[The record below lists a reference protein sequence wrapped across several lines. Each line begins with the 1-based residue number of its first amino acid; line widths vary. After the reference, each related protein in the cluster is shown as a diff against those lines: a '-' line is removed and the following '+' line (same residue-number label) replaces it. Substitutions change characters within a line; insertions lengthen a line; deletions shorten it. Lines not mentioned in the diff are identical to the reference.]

1 MIRILHTADLL
12 LDYSF
17 AGNDEL
23 AALRRGDQLR
33 TFEKLINLAIK
44 NEVDLMV
51 FAGNLFATPRPE
63 PELIESVCNGLQ
75 RLVDRQIVPVVL
87 PGGLDGIPTPD
98 NIYRL
103 TSIPGLLLSD
113 VKSLRQPISLDVKS
127 TMVHL
132 YGFAW
137 GSDGDP
143 SGLSSMTRLD
153 KPGIHIGILQAG
165 ADGDQSD
172 YFCELPAVDLRML
185 RSWGLDYVALGNCRN
200 WREFADE
207 DDVQGVFPGTPE
219 AVSFEETGLRHCALV
234 TLDGETT
241 KLEKIPAN
249 SRTLEKAEIDIS
261 GIETTASIAEAIGE
275 HAHPETVF
283 RAVLKGEPSVLPDL
297 ETLHIS
303 LAERFARLEI
313 DDRSVLLEGR
323 FPAIL
328 RQRGQPFARLLEE
341 AEHLRSQATES
352 KDLLLLD
359 EAFRTALEKL
369 ENAEEGRS

>member
-23 AALRRGDQLR
+23 AELRRSDQLR

-63 PELIESVCNGLQ
+63 PKLIESVCKGLQ

-113 VKSLRQPISLDVKS
+113 LKSLQQPITLDVKS
-127 TMVHL
+127 SMVHL

-137 GSDGDP
+137 GNDGD
-143 SGLSSMTRLD
+143 STGLSSMTRLD

-165 ADGDQSD
+165 SDGDQSD
-172 YFCELPAVDLRML
+172 YFCALPAVDLDML

-200 WREFADE
+200 WREFANEDE
-207 DDVQGVFPGTPE
+207 VQGVFPGTPE
-219 AVSFEETGLRHCALV
+219 AVSFRETGPRYCALV
-234 TLDGETT
+234 TLDGETM
-241 KLEKIPAN
+241 KLEKLPAN
-249 SRTLEKAEIDIS
+249 SRTLEEAEIDIS
-261 GIETTASIAEAIGE
+261 GFENTETIAEAIGE
-275 HAHPETVF
+275 HSHPETVF

-297 ETLHIS
+297 EKLRTS
-303 LAERFARLEI
+303 LADRFARLEI
-313 DDRSVLLEGR
+313 EDRSVLLEGR
-323 FPAIL
+323 FPDIL
-328 RQRGQPFARLLEE
+328 RQRGKPFSRLLEE

-352 KDLLLLD
+352 KDLHLLD
-359 EAFRTALEKL
+359 EAFRTALKRLEK
-369 ENAEEGRS
+369 AVEGRS